1 MENTGTGYEQ
11 AMYQEMFDT
20 EMKWFVQE
28 CIGKGRR
35 PLSTMEDAEEV
46 CRLHGL
52 VMESIRAVSYT
63 HLFRIYNIPS
73 EQHPCWAF
81 NSLQSRKC

>member
-1 MENTGTGYEQ
+1 
-11 AMYQEMFDT
+11 
-20 EMKWFVQE
+20 MKWFVQE

-52 VMESIRAVSYT
+52 VMESIRDGKVVNVDWGGI
-63 HLFRIYNIPS
+63 HV
-73 EQHPCWAF
+73 
-81 NSLQSRKC
+81 